1 MLLSVLMV
9 LTAAAQGFNPDSPA
23 EPGTQYRIKV
33 QASPK
38 EAGTVSGGGW
48 YVSGKKATLKSSPTS
63 AAWRFV
69 NWTDNEGTVV
79 STQST
84 FTYSDINANKTLT
97 ANYEQQQVSMVT
109 LSHDPSTGNFKA
121 TLSGAGTYA
130 VGAKIRVRANNVSD
144 WTLVNWTRKDNGEV
158 MSTTNE
164 FDYVTTEEDVE
175 FVAHYRFTP
184 GSSPAEPNETKA
196 KHKVTLKANPS
207 QGGSVSNST
216 PFWVR
221 EGEQYWI
228 NASNR
233 TDWKFVGWTLEDGTP
248 LSANSY
254 IGLTMGTRDMVIIA
268 NFEFSPGNP
277 SNPGSD
283 CKKRFTLY
291 GQTARAFKGE
301 SVLYPLYLENTS
313 AAKELSL
320 TLALPEG
327 ITANPDGV
335 QLTSR
340 TSAYSVKASQEGQ
353 DFTLSLTGGTQIS
366 GNNGA
371 VVLVPLQIG
380 AAVKD
385 SIYSLSIK
393 ESSLTLAD
401 GTQPAMTSRSG
412 SLQVSTPEEG
422 DLQAQFTVDRYMNR
436 AQFINTSSEGCK
448 TFIWDFGDGTT
459 SNERNPMHIYQSPGT
474 YNVKL
479 TAKGIVK
486 TDISEQSI
494 IVNPAS
500 TWAAEGDYTLDRK
513 AVGVRNFTSL
523 HEAISLLSQCTPR
536 GTIEVAV
543 PAGEAYPMDATQAD
557 SLNLLKTFTQK
568 LIQTGATLKFTSA
581 ASDSSSSIAINT
593 TPEAESLCSAM
604 AFIRL
609 LILDNVQVTLNGA
622 DVHPQALLKDS
633 EEMVCSGKA
642 TGEVTLNGLSSSP
655 SVSVRWNASIEAG
668 SKLTDFVANGTG
680 NIPSMVINSTA
691 TAIQRVTYNI
701 EYLLDGVLMCT
712 TQHVI
717 GVRPL
722 LRNAVLTC
730 NSPAD
735 GSEINFGNQ
744 LVSWTGL
751 GSLASGGYTFYW
763 KRTDIDAEWSER
775 ECTTNSIY
783 LQCVPGASYA
793 WKVKAYGAC
802 DEKESAIFNFTV
814 KRQAD
819 LAVTEFVVPEAVN
832 ALRTFTITAKV
843 KNVGNGTT
851 LRYSWTDALYYS
863 QSADGVGTATRL
875 TAVTHRGA
883 LEPGGT
889 YDLTFTIKAPE
900 ASMGQV
906 YYYLKTDD
914 SNEET
919 ESDEQN
925 NLAVSAAVSIAESYV
940 QADDYEALKV
950 LFNTLTG
957 SSWRQKWQV
966 NTPAINSTAWPG
978 VTFNNDGR
986 VLAINLSGNNVAG
999 ELPTEGF
1006 ALPLLT
1012 SLNMSGN
1019 RVRGNL
1025 PAFVKELPALTTLDM
1040 SACALT
1046 ELAGPL
1052 PATIKNLSLANQNDF
1067 RPLSYFTRQEWEMAT
1082 YIENVETGSIISY
1095 NHALRNFTAH
1105 PTLSLYSKS
1114 DTYLGALTYNNGR
1127 YMLKLNGDYRL
1138 ASGTEVYVRVAEGTA
1153 KNNRLRGTL
1162 SWKKGDANVDGMVDV
1177 LDARHTLNRILSW
1190 QTGSFNYL
1198 AANTYDTD
1206 DIINVQDVVAT
1217 VNMFITDEA
1226 SEGAKHVKARTAS
1239 ESVTPQ
1245 GTLQIEANG
1254 LWLDAEKPV
1263 GGIDITLQGVKQ
1275 SQVGLRMSHNRYQ
1288 MFTHQMGDRLRVVI
1302 ISPSGDEIAAGKNQL
1317 LKLSVAGAEIVSVKA
1332 ADMDALDM
1340 PLAIGDGL
1348 STAIDGPDADDE
1360 AQTELY
1366 DIQGRKLDN
1375 TPRLPKGIYI
1385 RNGRKVVIK

>member
-1 MLLSVLMV
+1 MLLSALTV

-23 EPGTQYRIKV
+23 EPGTRYRIKV

-48 YVSGKKATLKSSPTS
+48 YALGQKATLRSSSTS

-69 NWTDNEGTVV
+69 NWTDNDGTVV

-84 FTYSDINANKTLT
+84 FTYTDINANKTLT
-97 ANYEQQQVSMVT
+97 ANYVAQQVSQVT
-109 LSHDPSTGNFKA
+109 LSHDPSMGNFKP
-121 TLSGAGTYA
+121 TLSGAGTYV
-130 VGAKIRVRANNVSD
+130 VGTKIKVSAPNNSD

-158 MSTTNE
+158 VSTANSFE
-164 FDYVTTEEDVE
+164 YETTSEDVE
-175 FVAHYRFTP
+175 FVVHYRFTP
-184 GSSPAEPNETKA
+184 GSSPAEPNETKP

-207 QGGSVSNST
+207 IGGSVDKST

-228 NASNR
+228 RASNKSN
-233 TDWKFVGWTLEDGTP
+233 WKFVGWTLEDGTL
-248 LSANSY
+248 LSTYSY
-254 IGLTMGTRDMVIIA
+254 IGLTMGTRDIVIIA
-268 NFEFSPGNP
+268 NFEFSPANP
-277 SNPGSD
+277 NNPGSD
-283 CKKRFTLY
+283 GKKRFTLY

-327 ITANPDGV
+327 VTANPDGV

-340 TSAYSVKASQEGQ
+340 TSAYSVTASQEGQ

-380 AAVKD
+380 SAVKD
-385 SIYSLSIK
+385 STYSLSIK

-401 GTQPAMTSRSG
+401 GTKPAMTSRAG

-422 DLQAQFTVDRYMNR
+422 DLQAQFAVDRYMNR

-448 TFIWDFGDGTT
+448 TFTWDFGDGTT
-459 SNERNPMHIYQSPGT
+459 SDERSPMHIYQSPGT

-536 GTIEVAV
+536 GTMEVAV
-543 PAGEAYPMDATQAD
+543 SAGEAYPMDATQAD
-557 SLNLLKTFTQK
+557 SLALIKTFTQK
-568 LIQTGATLKFTSA
+568 IIQTGATLKFTSA
-581 ASDSSSSIAINT
+581 ASDPTSSISINT
-593 TPEAESLCSAM
+593 TPEAENLCSAM

-609 LILDNVQVTLNGA
+609 LLLDNVQVTLNGA

-633 EEMVCSGKA
+633 EEAVCSGEA
-642 TGEVTLNGLSSSP
+642 TSVVTLDGLSSSP
-655 SVSVRWNASIEAG
+655 SVSVRWNATIEAG

-712 TQHVI
+712 TKHVI
-717 GVRPL
+717 KVRPL
-722 LRNAVLTC
+722 LKNAVLTC
-730 NSPAD
+730 YSPAD
-735 GSEINFGNQ
+735 GAEIGFGSQ
-744 LVSWTGL
+744 QISWTGL
-751 GSLASGGYTFYW
+751 GSLASGGYIFYW
-763 KRTDIDAEWSER
+763 KRTDIDAEWSQA
-775 ECTTNSIY
+775 ECTTNSIN
-783 LQCVPGASYA
+783 LQCVPGAAYA
-793 WKVKAYGAC
+793 WKVRAYGAC

-843 KNVGNGTT
+843 RNLGNGTT
-851 LRYSWTDALYYS
+851 LRSSWTDALYYS
-863 QSADGVGTATRL
+863 QSADGLNTASRL
-875 TAVTHRGA
+875 ATATHRGA
-883 LEPGGT
+883 LEPDGT
-889 YDLTFTIKAPE
+889 YNLTFTIKAPE

-914 SNEET
+914 LNEET
-919 ESDEQN
+919 ESDERN

-950 LFNTLTG
+950 LFNSLRG
-957 SSWRQKWQV
+957 DSWRQKWQV

-986 VLAINLSGNNVAG
+986 VLAINLSGNNVSG

-1006 ALPLLT
+1006 VLPLLT
-1012 SLNMSGN
+1012 SLSMSGN

-1025 PAFVKELPALTTLDM
+1025 PAFVKNLPALTTLDM

-1046 ELAGPL
+1046 ELNEPL
-1052 PATIKNLSLANQNDF
+1052 PATIKNLSLANQNSF
-1067 RPLSYFTRQEWEMAT
+1067 QPISFFTKQAWDMAT
-1082 YIENVETGSIISY
+1082 YIENVVTDSIISY
-1095 NHALRNFTAH
+1095 NHAMRNFTAH
-1105 PTLSLYSKS
+1105 PTLSLYSMGNA
-1114 DTYLGALTYNNGR
+1114 YLGSLTYNNGR

-1138 ASGTEVYVRVAEGTA
+1138 ASGTRVYARVADGIA
-1153 KNNRLRGTL
+1153 KDNRLHGTL

-1177 LDARHTLNRILSW
+1177 LDARHTLNRILAS
-1190 QTGSFNYL
+1190 QTGSFNFL

-1206 DIINVQDVVAT
+1206 EIINVQDVVAT
-1217 VNMFITDEA
+1217 VNMFITDA
-1226 SEGAKHVKARTAS
+1226 QSEGAK
-1239 ESVTPQ
+1239 SVRAKSAPGKVEHQ
-1245 GTLQIEANG
+1245 GILQVEGNG

-1263 GGIDITLQGVKQ
+1263 GGLDITLKGVHQ
-1275 SQVGLRMSHNRYQ
+1275 SQVGLRLSHNRYQ

-1302 ISPSGDEIAAGKNQL
+1302 ISPSGDEIVAGKTQL
-1317 LKLSVAGAEIVSVKA
+1317 LKLSATGAEIVSVKA
-1332 ADMDALDM
+1332 ADMDAHDM

-1348 STAIDGPDADDE
+1348 STAIDGLEADDE

-1375 TPRLPKGIYI
+1375 TTRLPKGIYI